1 MEISCVVSRRRRIP
15 NRSGGS
21 AAFHGSAACL
31 VLGPAGPITIQTRRK
46 SADGIYGQERQS
58 RKQRT
63 ACLVLGVYESRR
75 LTVSAEQFDVAVG
88 GGYLGN
94 LLRRG
99 DLEGKL
105 GQSLLLFNVPEA
117 LCERVLLVG
126 CGRERDL
133 DDRRFQQI
141 MTHVATALNDTGA
154 TEAVVYLTDLAVRG
168 RDLNWKIRQMVEV
181 VEGSQYR
188 FDLLKS
194 KRTHHAAPCA
204 RLYSAYPAGGNWR
217 AANRR

>member
-1 MEISCVVSRRRRIP
+1 MEFTVK
-15 NRSGGS
+15 SGN
-21 AAFHGSAACL
+21 
-31 VLGPAGPITIQTRRK
+31 P
-46 SADGIYGQERQS
+46 E
-58 RKQRT
+58 KQRT

-75 LTVSAEQFDVAVG
+75 LTVSAEQFDAAV

-154 TEAVVYLTDLAVRG
+154 TEAVVYLTDLAVKGRDQVPERG
-168 RDLNWKIRQMVEV
+168 RAPIAWHRE
-181 VEGSQYR
+181 R
-188 FDLLKS
+188 F
-194 KRTHHAAPCA
+194 
-204 RLYSAYPAGGNWR
+204 
-217 AANRR
+217 